1 MKIRFCVA
9 LVALCACGPIDI
21 AAGGGAPAGPT
32 QDAGNVCENHEGLE
46 CWSPPFN
53 GGVCMGGTCVC
64 RNANDCDDHGAVPCL
79 GKTCVS
85 GVCGGVPIHEG
96 GMCQANGVDGVC
108 VNGDCKP

>member
-53 GGVCMGGTCVC
+53 GGVCMGG
-64 RNANDCDDHGAVPCL
+64 
-79 GKTCVS
+79 
-85 GVCGGVPIHEG
+85 GVPIHEG
-96 GMCQANGVDGVC
+96 GKCQANGVDGVC